1 MRRVVV
7 RAVGEGDKGGGRGRG
22 GGLAPAGRVSR
33 VVYYEAR
40 EAGGLEADVL
50 LHSRIIV
57 V

>member
-7 RAVGEGDKGGGRGRG
+7 RAVGEGDKGGGRRG
-22 GGLAPAGRVSR
+22 GGLAPARRVSR

>member
-1 MRRVVV
+1 MRRGVV